1 MATDRIALVVSDF
14 EGGGVERN
22 LTNLARGLAR
32 LGAETWLLV
41 GDPDHA
47 YLRDLETPD
56 LKPRPRVLGVTEPRT
71 GFLRA
76 FMRSERPDC
85 LVTGKLADDLAA
97 LEARRGLPLAAGGAT
112 RLVAAVG
119 TPMSGRFAAHRW
131 NLLKTWRETHRIRH
145 GYRQLDGLTAVS
157 RAIADDLRQYFGIIG
172 VPIAVLANPIL
183 SDDLQDLAAAPC
195 AHPWLAQ
202 PRGAG
207 RPPVIVALGGLR
219 KVKGFDTLLRAFA
232 RLADPRARLIL
243 IGEGKERSRLIDLAS
258 RLGLADRLDLPGFCV
273 NPFPYLAR
281 ADLLALS
288 SRREGL
294 PNALVEAMALGTP
307 VVATDCSGGVLDLLQ
322 SGPGGGRLGPLVP
335 VDDPAALA
343 VALDE
348 TLRRLGSLDR
358 EPLHQAAEP
367 YRLIPAA
374 RAYLEFFRSLPPP
387 SPAT

>member
-22 LTNLARGLAR
+22 LTNLALGLAR
-32 LGAETWLLV
+32 LGVETWLLV

-47 YLRDLETPD
+47 YLRDLDPAVR
-56 LKPRPRVLGVTEPRT
+56 LLGVTEPRT
-71 GFLRA
+71 AFLRD
-76 FMRSERPDC
+76 FLRRERPDC

-97 LEARRGLPLAAGGAT
+97 LKARRGLPLAAGGAT

-119 TPMSGRFAAHRW
+119 TPLSGRFAAHRW
-131 NLLKTWRETHRIRH
+131 NPLKTWRETRRIGH

-157 RAIADDLRQYFGIIG
+157 RAIADDLRQYFGIRR

-183 SDDLQDLAAAPC
+183 PDDLPDLAAAPC
-195 AHPWLAQ
+195 PHPWLAE

-219 KVKGFDTLLRAFA
+219 QVKGFDTLLRAFA
-232 RLADPRARLIL
+232 RLADQRARLIL
-243 IGEGKERSRLIDLAS
+243 IGEGKERGHLGALAG
-258 RLGLADRLDLPGFCV
+258 RLGLADRLDLAGFRA

-307 VVATDCSGGVLDLLQ
+307 VVATDCTGGVRDLLQ

-343 VALDE
+343 AALDE
-348 TLRRLGSLDR
+348 TLRRRDTLDR
-358 EPLHQAAEP
+358 GPLRQAAAP
-367 YRLIPAA
+367 YRLLPAA